1 MMISAPEIA
10 YGIACVFLF
19 LYLVLS
25 SIEFGAAFYML
36 LPESILER
44 STIRTYVNP
53 IWETTNIFLVFFAM
67 MIFSCFPRAVPTLS
81 LLLFPIVEVALV
93 FFVLRIL
100 GILGLF
106 YGDSGKLAWRLLFFV
121 GSWGAAL
128 VLSGFYHVVVTGT
141 RMSLPPDILTTSL
154 ILLVIS
160 AMLLLSSTFFLM
172 FTSRHR
178 FHPYLAR
185 LGYVS
190 LLTWYGAAALYLI
203 GPFRDAPYML
213 DHLTA
218 ATNGFIAVTLVTCAI
233 PVCIHKRYFATGFA
247 SSVVA
252 FAMLFFGSAY
262 MHLPYLVYPA
272 MTIVDAFTSA
282 AIFHAILISGAVGA
296 LFLIPAL
303 YLLYALF
310 GVTQTAAELIE

>member
-1 MMISAPEIA
+1 MISAPEIA
-10 YGIACVFLF
+10 YGIACIFLF

-44 STIRTYVNP
+44 STVRTYVNP
-53 IWETTNIFLVFFAM
+53 IWETTNIFLIFFVM
-67 MIFSCFPRAVPTLS
+67 MIFSCFPRAVPMLS
-81 LLLFPIVEVALV
+81 LLIFPIVEAALV
-93 FFVLRIL
+93 FFVFRIL

-106 YGDSGKLAWRLLFFV
+106 YGDSGKLVWRILFFV

-128 VLSGFYHVVVTGT
+128 ILGGFYHVVVAGT

-154 ILLVIS
+154 ILLIIS
-160 AMLLLSSTFFLM
+160 TMLLLSSTFFLM

-185 LGYVS
+185 LSYAS
-190 LLTWYGAAALYLI
+190 LLTWYGAAALYLV
-203 GPFRDAPYML
+203 GPFRAAPYML

-218 ATNGFIAVTLVTCAI
+218 ATNGFIAVTLVTITI
-233 PVCIHKRYFATGFA
+233 PVFIRQRYFAVGFIA
-247 SSVVA
+247 SIIA

-272 MTIVDAFTSA
+272 MTISDAFTST
-282 AIFHAILISGAVGA
+282 AIFHAILLSGAVGA

-310 GVTQTAAELIE
+310 GVTQTSADLIE

>member
-1 MMISAPEIA
+1 MIAAPEIA
-10 YGIACVFLF
+10 YGIACIFLF

-44 STIRTYVNP
+44 STVRTYVNP
-53 IWETTNIFLVFFAM
+53 IWETTNIFLIFFVM
-67 MIFSCFPRAVPTLS
+67 MLFSCFPKAVPMLS
-81 LLLFPIVEVALV
+81 LLMFPIVEVALI
-93 FFVLRIL
+93 FFVFRIL

-106 YGDSGKLAWRLLFFV
+106 YGDSGRLAWRILFFV
-121 GSWGAAL
+121 GSWGVAL
-128 VLSGFYHVVVTGT
+128 VLSEFYHIVVAGT
-141 RMSLPPDILTTSL
+141 RMPLVPDMLTVSL

-160 AMLLLSSTFFLM
+160 TLLLLSSTFFLM

-190 LLTWYGAAALYLI
+190 LLTWYAAAALYLI

-213 DHLTA
+213 DRLTA
-218 ATNGFIAVTLVTCAI
+218 ATNGFIAVTLVSLTI
-233 PVCIHKRYFATGFA
+233 PLFIHYRYFAAGFIA
-247 SSVVA
+247 SVIA
-252 FAMLFFGSAY
+252 FGMLFFGSAY
-262 MHLPYLVYPA
+262 MHLPYLIYPT
-272 MTIVDAFTSA
+272 MTISDAFTST
-282 AIFHAILISGAVGA
+282 AIFDAILISGAVGA

-310 GVTQTAAELIE
+310 GVTQTTAELVE